1 MGIRVLLSLAVC
13 HALSISQFAGSAS
26 DISFSNG
33 PSAAATASRPE
44 TGRGDDLQIVTKET
58 KTQSKI
64 PNCSIDA
71 RFPQIVGADERRGA
85 KFNLEVTDL
94 IEKRIAGFKSQVS
107 QTNGP
112 SGNSAGASLTIDYHT
127 TFSNG
132 RLLSVAFSTESHL
145 AGSRHP
151 NLEALALTYD
161 LQAGAGLTMAD
172 IFRPGADFLRV
183 MAEFCIPKLT
193 EQLGQNSDHN
203 WIKRGASATA
213 ENYKVWNLTK
223 TGMLITFDTN
233 QVAPGVRKVI
243 VPFNT
248 LRPLIATGSPVY
260 QLT

>member
-1 MGIRVLLSLAVC
+1 MRTHVLFSLAVC
-13 HALSISQFAGSAS
+13 LALSISQFAVWASA
-26 DISFSNG
+26 IAFFTNA
-33 PSAAATASRPE
+33 PSTAATASRPGTE
-44 TGRGDDLQIVTKET
+44 PGDDLQIVTKET
-58 KTQSKI
+58 KTQSKTPI
-64 PNCSIDA
+64 CSIDA

-107 QTNGP
+107 QANGP
-112 SGNSAGASLTIDYHT
+112 SGASLTIDYRI

-132 RLLSVAFSTESHL
+132 RLLSVAFSTDSHL

-161 LQAGAGLTMAD
+161 LQAGAGVTMAD
-172 IFRPGADFLRV
+172 IFQPGADFLRV
-183 MAEFCIPKLT
+183 MAEFCIPRLT
-193 EQLGQNSDHN
+193 EQLGQNSGPN
-203 WIKRGASATA
+203 WVKRGASATA

-223 TGMLITFDTN
+223 TGILITFSNN
-233 QVAPGVRKVI
+233 QVAAGVWKVI
-243 VPFNT
+243 VPFST